1 MLIIVSG
8 GEPHRKISFSCG
20 KQKAYLQ
27 ATIHCFFPPV
37 VSLFASKGQL
47 HVLPSEII
55 SEPKLFPLKNQKL
68 TAFSLFQS
76 KMAARSAF
84 LCQPVGF
91 VPQKY
96 G

>member
-1 MLIIVSG
+1 VTTVTRTKPNDRPDW
-8 GEPHRKISFSCG
+8 EPREPVV
-20 KQKAYLQ
+20 
-27 ATIHCFFPPV
+27 TIHSFFP
-37 VSLFASKGQL
+37 SK
-47 HVLPSEII
+47 II
-55 SEPKLFPLKNQKL
+55 LEPKLFALKNQKL
-68 TAFSLFQS
+68 TAFFIFES

>member
-1 MLIIVSG
+1 M
-8 GEPHRKISFSCG
+8 
-20 KQKAYLQ
+20 
-27 ATIHCFFPPV
+27 
-37 VSLFASKGQL
+37 
-47 HVLPSEII
+47 PSEII
-55 SEPKLFPLKNQKL
+55 SEPKLFALQNQKL
-68 TAFSLFQS
+68 TAFSIFEF

>member
-1 MLIIVSG
+1 LIIVSG

-27 ATIHCFFPPV
+27 ATIHSFFCPV

-55 SEPKLFPLKNQKL
+55 SEPKLFALKNQKL
-68 TAFSLFQS
+68 TAFSIFES